1 MKLLTSSPSLAHQR
15 GIALVMVLVVVLA
28 MGIMAAHF
36 SFSMKIETQLAL
48 NTTRDPDMEWMGRS
62 GVELAKYVLAEKTRI
77 PVENQFDAL
86 SQFWAGGVYGT
97 NEVLAAISLENVPL
111 GDGTISVQIEDAERK
126 FNINALGPE
135 ILNQSLMYIGSIT
148 SDLRSFWIP

>member
-77 PVENQFDAL
+77 PVENQFDEL

-97 NEVLAAISLENVPL
+97 NEV
-111 GDGTISVQIEDAERK
+111 
-126 FNINALGPE
+126 
-135 ILNQSLMYIGSIT
+135 
-148 SDLRSFWIP
+148 